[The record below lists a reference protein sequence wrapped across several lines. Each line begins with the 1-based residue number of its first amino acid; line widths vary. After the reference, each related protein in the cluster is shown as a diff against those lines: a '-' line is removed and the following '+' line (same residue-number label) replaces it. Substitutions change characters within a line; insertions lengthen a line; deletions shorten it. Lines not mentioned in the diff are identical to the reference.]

1 MAIIRFL
8 GTGSGYPHPD
18 RGSSSVLVEGTDG
31 ALLIDAGE
39 GCARRLAEEVL
50 WKQEIRT
57 ILLTHAHADHSA
69 GLPMLLNGMKADRR
83 TSPLELIAPMGLLE
97 GWESFLPAIRLGED
111 RLTFPLELRELKPG
125 RYNTSSGHKLDAW
138 TNDHLPADREGRGGS
153 YSLAVEIES
162 EKWVFSGDLGSLE
175 PLEGKLDRAAGLVVE
190 TRHVD
195 PNQAVQLAKKAG
207 IGTILLTHISA
218 DQDTPPIDDAIWA
231 WDNLVVYTRD
241 SGKSI

>member
-1 MAIIRFL
+1 
-8 GTGSGYPHPD
+8 
-18 RGSSSVLVEGTDG
+18 
-31 ALLIDAGE
+31 
-39 GCARRLAEEVL
+39 
-50 WKQEIRT
+50 
-57 ILLTHAHADHSA
+57 
-69 GLPMLLNGMKADRR
+69 MLLNGMKADRR